1 MKKRTVDLGV
11 YAIHI
16 KFDEKNNDL
25 VVSVVDELG
34 SLVESLHI
42 FDVDETEDDN
52 DDIERDNIDL
62 DISPN

>member
-16 KFDEKNNDL
+16 KFNEENNDL

-34 SLVESLHI
+34 SLVESIHI
-42 FDVDETEDDN
+42 FDIEETDDD